1 MQRNPPQT
9 SGEKSGRANSEART
23 AASGS
28 KEAPATRIGIERDA
42 DTGTA
47 GMNGHSVSMD
57 SNRQE
62 RASSSSL
69 S

>member
-28 KEAPATRIGIERDA
+28 KEAPATRVGIERDA